1 VHFVINL
8 PYNYPVQNESQKNNL
23 VPSQS
28 ELLNLLNYFQN
39 DQYDLAEKTA
49 SVLSEKFP
57 NHPFAWTVLGA
68 VFNQTGKLDL
78 ALTACQKAAM
88 LEPGKAEAHN
98 NLGNTLLKLGRLE
111 EAEKSCRH
119 AIALEPKNALAHSNL
134 GQILFRLQ
142 RLDEAEDS
150 FRNAI
155 SLKNN
160 NAQAYFNLGNTLKA
174 LGRYKEA
181 EFCYDKTIKVNP
193 DYSEAIMMRGGLL
206 FERGD
211 FESAL
216 EDFDSCNNA
225 RSRARSLITLYALG
239 RFGEIYKRISNL
251 SETDDKNLRIAAF
264 SSFLNAT
271 EEKNTQYNFCDNP
284 LDFIY
289 FSNISSHIK
298 NSNIFIEETINELKE
313 IKTIWE
319 PLGKTTVKGFQ
330 SNNIFQNPSEKL
342 KSLKSIILDEI
353 QSYYSKF
360 QNEACTYIQKWPSNI
375 DIRGWHVILKKH
387 GNQNEHI
394 HPGGWLSGVIYL
406 KVVPGFEENEG
417 AIEFG
422 LNSDQ
427 YFHENSPSSLY
438 QPKLGD
444 IVLFPSSLHHKTIP
458 FSSESDRIVVAF
470 DLKADPN

>member
-1 VHFVINL
+1 M
-8 PYNYPVQNESQKNNL
+8 QNDSKKNNS

-28 ELLNLLNYFQN
+28 ELVNLLNYFQN
-39 DQYDLAEKTA
+39 EQYDLAVKTA

-181 EFCYDKTIKVNP
+181 EGAFRHEIIFNSLQEHDSTKSASKFKDPKPIDYP
-193 DYSEAIMMRGGLL
+193 DLYRKGMGTENIGGFLRSMAHMLRPQRILEIGAGYTTPFLLEAIVNNRRVFDDGNLEESYFKNFKFDPKLVVIDDMSLGELSVKPGMQDIINSKYVQFIHGRFEDKSEIL
-206 FERGD
+206 FEEYGSFD
-211 FESAL
+211 FVW
-216 EDFDSCNNA
+216 FDCGGPNEYELFIEKYWDICSGYVFFHFTYKNGKTNRIHDA
-225 RSRARSLITLYALG
+225 
-239 RFGEIYKRISNL
+239 IYKNL
-251 SETDDKNLRIAAF
+251 KGNYSAF
-264 SSFLNAT
+264 
-271 EEKNTQYNFCDNP
+271 
-284 LDFIY
+284 
-289 FSNISSHIK
+289 
-298 NSNIFIEETINELKE
+298 
-313 IKTIWE
+313 
-319 PLGKTTVKGFQ
+319 
-330 SNNIFQNPSEKL
+330 
-342 KSLKSIILDEI
+342 
-353 QSYYSKF
+353 
-360 QNEACTYIQKWPSNI
+360 
-375 DIRGWHVILKKH
+375 
-387 GNQNEHI
+387 
-394 HPGGWLSGVIYL
+394 
-406 KVVPGFEENEG
+406 
-417 AIEFG
+417 
-422 LNSDQ
+422 
-427 YFHENSPSSLY
+427 
-438 QPKLGD
+438 D
-444 IVLFPSSLHHKTIP
+444 IVEPHKKRQGSITMVKKNI
-458 FSSESDRIVVAF
+458 
-470 DLKADPN
+470 